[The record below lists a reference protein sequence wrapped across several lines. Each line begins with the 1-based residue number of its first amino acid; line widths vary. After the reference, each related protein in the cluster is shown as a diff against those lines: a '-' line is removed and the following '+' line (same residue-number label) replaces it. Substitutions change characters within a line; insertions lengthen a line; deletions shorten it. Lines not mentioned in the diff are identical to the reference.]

1 MTGLNEK
8 KNATDLDFVIIYTIL
23 WRNVWAP
30 QFFYNVIFHHKSADN
45 GKQLDCSVPRLH
57 VYLLWWIKK
66 NGSFLVEFNF
76 IHVFFVWT
84 F

>member
-45 GKQLDCSVPRLH
+45 G
-57 VYLLWWIKK
+57 
-66 NGSFLVEFNF
+66 
-76 IHVFFVWT
+76 
-84 F
+84 